1 MENKELASRLA
12 GIEQRLDAQLVW
24 QAAVTPVLLAMLET
38 LDDKALQLR
47 IVTLIEQADAL
58 ALWSALP
65 AADRERAREYAEL
78 LRHWPQQRM
87 ARAMTG
93 NHLPDSP
100 R

>member
-1 MENKELASRLA
+1 MENADLQARIA

-24 QAAVTPVLLAMLET
+24 QAAVTPVLLAMLEK
-38 LDDKALQLR
+38 LDDKALQMR

-65 AADRERAREYAEL
+65 AADRERARDYAER
-78 LRHWPQQRM
+78 LRAWPQRQTRPVPTETD
-87 ARAMTG
+87 R
-93 NHLPDSP
+93 PDSP